1 MTAVRSSTTPWRRV
15 LVAAA
20 LVLATGLAAGVAHAE
35 GEAKD
40 FEAANVRWTL
50 PDDWKWMEPS
60 ADDKATGVFAQAVS
74 DDSHIHAFGMST
86 ASNGLPLDDRV
97 EELAQSFR
105 AWVSG
110 SLAGSKVVDT
120 VLAGRDA
127 KCVIYVGTDANGNDI
142 QVRAYAMETGGK
154 FYHLVMRIF
163 HNDEATRTDELNA
176 LRDGFQL
183 VKGGGTQ
190 LTVESFTEV
199 PRGGAAGGG
208 GSGGGDA
215 GPKVSQDDKSTGDEP
230 WPEKGPVREGNKI
243 SLPDYNFEWTL
254 PDGGPFSWR
263 NPIADVAALVEGS
276 VAIEVLG
283 VVDRVKGEFD
293 PEDAPKQNVCR
304 GFLVVQVLKGQH
316 DSKKFIRDER
326 FHRAI
331 EQNFGLNEFDSR
343 GSRNVDEVPVG
354 NGKGVMALRVASN
367 PAGVNRNVV
376 FFQVNLRGI
385 LYTWWFLIDGYPE
398 DRLKQFQPLLSKLL
412 AGVRF
417 PESTDF
423 VAGPL
428 IPTDGMAT
436 FSGKRGTAKDE
447 EKKYEISGFSWTAR
461 TTRSV
466 GGYTPTDGWVF
477 KKPPGLAELI
487 VGERGLQL
495 ALETRS
501 EDGQCYIYYSVWAE
515 ATARLKDE
523 KREPE
528 AIIDEHAKS
537 WLSTLGD
544 SAKASKSGKAPYFRP
559 GAYEGEKGLK
569 YEFTATVDGVPYTE
583 EGYIVDHKQTTYWVR
598 IQLGGKNAEKVLKD
612 ELKAIKKG
620 FSWAR

>member
-1 MTAVRSSTTPWRRV
+1 MTAVRSSTTLWRRA
-15 LVAAA
+15 LAAAA
-20 LVLATGLAAGVAHAE
+20 LVLATGLAAGVAQAA
-35 GEAKD
+35 GETKE

-60 ADDKATGVFAQAVS
+60 ADDKASGVFAQAAS
-74 DDSHIHAFGMST
+74 EDSHIHAFGMSGP
-86 ASNGLPLDDRV
+86 SNGLSLEERV
-97 EELAQSFR
+97 QELAVSFR

-110 SLAGSKVVDT
+110 NLIGSKVLDT

-127 KCVIYVGTDANGNDI
+127 KCVVYVGTDANDNDI
-142 QVRAYAMETGGK
+142 QVRAYAVETDGK
-154 FYHLVMRIF
+154 FYHLVMRVF
-163 HNDEATRTDELNA
+163 HNEESSRADELNA

-183 VKGGGTQ
+183 IKGGGTQ
-190 LTVESFTEV
+190 VTVETFTEI
-199 PRGGAAGGG
+199 PRSGAAGGG
-208 GSGGGDA
+208 GD

-230 WPEKGPVREGNKI
+230 WPEKGPVRDGNKI
-243 SLPDYNFEWTL
+243 SLPEFNFEWTL
-254 PDGGPFSWR
+254 PADGPFSWR
-263 NPIADVAALVEGS
+263 NPIPDMSALVEGG
-276 VAIEVLG
+276 VAVQVLA

-293 PEDAPKQNVCR
+293 PEDAPKQNACR
-304 GFLVVQVLKGQH
+304 GYLLVEVLKIQH
-316 DSKKFIRDER
+316 DSKKYIRDER
-326 FHRAI
+326 FHRWI
-331 EQNFGLNEFDSR
+331 EQNFGVSEFDSR

-354 NGKGVMALRVASN
+354 NSKGVMALRLGSN
-367 PAGVNRNVV
+367 KQGIDRHLVC
-376 FFQVNLRGI
+376 FQVNLRGI
-385 LYTWWFLIDGYPE
+385 LYTWWFVIDGYAP
-398 DRLKQFQPLLSKLL
+398 DRLKQFQPLLSKLM

-417 PESTDF
+417 PENTDY
-423 VAGPL
+423 VPGPL
-428 IPTDGMAT
+428 IPTDGLAT
-436 FSGKRGTAKDE
+436 FSGKRGKAKDE

-461 TTRSV
+461 STRSA
-466 GGYTPTDGWVF
+466 GGYTATDGWVF
-477 KKPPGLAELI
+477 KKPPGLAELL

-515 ATARLKDE
+515 ATARLQNE

-528 AIIDEHAKS
+528 AIIDDHAKS

-544 SAKASKSGKAPYFRP
+544 TAKASKSGKSPYFR
-559 GAYEGEKGLK
+559 GGSYEGEKGLK

-583 EGYIVDHKQTTYWVR
+583 EGYVIDHKQTTYWVR